1 MTRDDHDN
9 ERGKRPFVK
18 REGSRDDR
26 RSDRPRRFDGD
37 KPRNFESRGDKPR
50 SFEPRGDKPRNFE
63 PRGDKPRGFESRG
76 DKPRNFE
83 ARGDKPQGFASRS
96 DKPRGF
102 DMTAQGD
109 EGERIAKRLARVG
122 IASRREAE
130 SMIAAGRVAV
140 NGKVLTSP
148 AVNVQRSDRITV
160 DNKVLQQ
167 AERTRLWLYHKPAGL
182 VTTNRD
188 PEGRPTVFDA
198 LPEELPRVLSVG
210 RLDINTEGLLLLT
223 NDGGLSRV
231 LELPATG
238 WLRRYRVRAHG
249 SVTQAQLDELKN
261 GIAVDG
267 VFYGSIEA
275 TLEREQGSNVWLNIG
290 LREGKNREVKNILG
304 ALGLAVSRLI
314 RVSFG
319 PFQLGDLE
327 EGAVREIR
335 GRTLRDQLGE
345 KLVEDSGADFDA
357 PIYNEFSN
365 VAVQGELPHRMQR
378 FDAYEDRSSEPVEE
392 ARPRYKSDWISSSGE
407 GDKKGRGGKGGFRS
421 APRGEDRGAFRS
433 EGRGA
438 PRSEDGRSE
447 SRGAPREE
455 GRGEFRSAPRDGERK
470 PFQRDRDG
478 KSWREDGLARLSTS
492 APRSG
497 GFDKPRGGRSD
508 KGEDKFGSQPQR
520 PRGVNVWMA
529 PGAKAYNSSSKPT
542 PGEDRRHGRDGEDR
556 PQRSEGGR
564 GYQERSGG
572 RGDSRGEDRS
582 GYKRQGFRRDDEGRD
597 GFKREGFRSD
607 NRRSN
612 DAGDRPAREERR
624 FSGERSYDKK
634 PFGEHTGGDKPFR
647 GKPEGGRGGK
657 PFGKGPQG
665 GRPSGGR
672 PSTPRGDGPRGA
684 TPRGAG
690 PRGNGPRGDK
700 R

>member
-18 REGSRDDR
+18 RDRPRDDR
-26 RSDRPRRFDGD
+26 GSDRPRRFEG
-37 KPRNFESRGDKPR
+37 ES
-50 SFEPRGDKPRNFE
+50 
-63 PRGDKPRGFESRG
+63 RGDKPRGFESRG
-76 DKPRNFE
+76 DKPRGFE
-83 ARGDKPQGFASRS
+83 PRG

-102 DMTAQGD
+102 DMSGAD

-148 AVNVQRSDRITV
+148 AVNVLRTDKITV

-249 SVTQAQLDELKN
+249 TVTQAQLDELKN

-267 VFYGSIEA
+267 VFYGSVEA

-335 GRTLRDQLGE
+335 GRTLREQLGE
-345 KLVEDSGADFDA
+345 KLVEDSGADFEA

-365 VAVQGELPHRMQR
+365 ESVQGELPHRMQR
-378 FDAYEDRSSEPVEE
+378 FDAYEDRSTDTEGEGRS
-392 ARPRYKSDWISSSGE
+392 RYKSDWISSSGDA
-407 GDKKGRGGKGGFRS
+407 GGKGRGGGKGGFRGGS
-421 APRGEDRGAFRS
+421 RGAPRGEGD
-433 EGRGA
+433 RGA
-438 PRSEDGRSE
+438 PRSEG
-447 SRGAPREE
+447 SRGAPRGEDNRGEFRGAPRGGEDRGAPRGE
-455 GRGEFRSAPRDGERK
+455 GRSDFRSAPRDGERK

-478 KSWREDGLARLSTS
+478 KSWREDGLSRLSTS

-497 GFDKPRGGRSD
+497 GFDKPRGGRSE
-508 KGEDKFGSQPQR
+508 KGGEDKFGSQPQR

-529 PGAKAYNSSSKPT
+529 PGAKAYNSTTKPVA
-542 PGEDRRHGRDGEDR
+542 GEDRRRSRRDGVERPARED
-556 PQRSEGGR
+556 GGR
-564 GYQERSGG
+564 GYQARPENR
-572 RGDSRGEDRS
+572 D
-582 GYKRQGFRRDDEGRD
+582 GYKRQGFRRDEEGRD
-597 GFKREGFRSD
+597 GFKREGFRSE
-607 NRRSN
+607 NRRDN
-612 DAGDRPAREERR
+612 EGGERPAREERR

-634 PFGEHTGGDKPFR
+634 PYGDRKPFGDRPSGDKPFR

-657 PFGKGPQG
+657 PSGDRSFGKGPHSG
-665 GRPSGGR
+665 KPSGNRPSG
-672 PSTPRGDGPRGA
+672 PRGSGPRGS
-684 TPRGAG
+684 
-690 PRGNGPRGDK
+690 GPRGDK

>member
-1 MTRDDHDN
+1 MTRDNHDN

-26 RSDRPRRFDGD
+26 GADRPRRFGD
-37 KPRNFESRGDKPR
+37 
-50 SFEPRGDKPRNFE
+50 DKPRNFE
-63 PRGDKPRGFESRG
+63 PRGDKPRGFG
-76 DKPRNFE
+76 
-83 ARGDKPQGFASRS
+83 ARS

-148 AVNVQRSDRITV
+148 AVNVLRSDRITV

-249 SVTQAQLDELKN
+249 FVTQAQLDELKN

-267 VFYGSIEA
+267 VFYGSVEA

-335 GRTLRDQLGE
+335 GRTLREQLGE

-365 VAVQGELPHRMQR
+365 EAVKGELPHRMQR
-378 FDAYEDRSSEPVEE
+378 FDAYEDRSSDEDSET
-392 ARPRYKSDWISSSGE
+392 RSRYKSDWISSSGNA
-407 GDKKGRGGKGGFRS
+407 GGKGRGGKGGFRS
-421 APRGEDRGAFRS
+421 
-433 EGRGA
+433 EG
-438 PRSEDGRSE
+438 
-447 SRGAPREE
+447 
-455 GRGEFRSAPRDGERK
+455 RSAPRDGERK
-470 PFQRDRDG
+470 PPRDRDG
-478 KSWREDGLARLSTS
+478 KNWREDGLARLSTS

-497 GFDKPRGGRSD
+497 GFDKPRFAKAGRSE
-508 KGEDKFGSQPQR
+508 KGADDQFGSQPQR

-529 PGAKAYNSSSKPT
+529 PGAKAYNSSAKPT
-542 PGEDRRHGRDGEDR
+542 PGEDRRRGRDGESR
-556 PQRSEGGR
+556 PQRAEGGR
-564 GYQERSGG
+564 GFDR
-572 RGDSRGEDRS
+572 RPDDRNDSRGDDRS

-607 NRRSN
+607 NRRSH
-612 DAGDRPAREERR
+612 DGDDRPAREERR
-624 FSGERSYDKK
+624 FSSERSYDKK
-634 PFGEHTGGDKPFR
+634 PFGERTGGDKSFR
-647 GKPEGGRGGK
+647 GKPEGGRGKPEGGHGKPEGGRGGK

-665 GRPSGGR
+665 GKPSGGR
-672 PSTPRGDGPRGA
+672 PSG
-684 TPRGAG
+684 PRGAG

>member
-26 RSDRPRRFDGD
+26 GSDRPRRFDGD
-37 KPRNFESRGDKPR
+37 KPRSFEPRGDKPR
-50 SFEPRGDKPRNFE
+50 SFEPRGDKPRGFE
-63 PRGDKPRGFESRG
+63 SRDDKPRGFG
-76 DKPRNFE
+76 
-83 ARGDKPQGFASRS
+83 GRS

-148 AVNVQRSDRITV
+148 AVNVLRSDRITV

-267 VFYGSIEA
+267 VFYGSVEA

-365 VAVQGELPHRMQR
+365 EAVQGELPHRMAR
-378 FDAYEDRSSEPVEE
+378 FDAYEDRSSDDSGEG
-392 ARPRYKSDWISSSGE
+392 RSRYKSDWISSSGDA
-407 GDKKGRGGKGGFRS
+407 GGKGRGGKGGFRGGARG
-421 APRGEDRGAFRS
+421 APRDEGRGAFS
-433 EGRGA
+433 GEGRGA
-438 PRSEDGRSE
+438 PRGENDRSE

-455 GRGEFRSAPRDGERK
+455 ARGEFRNAPRDGERK

-508 KGEDKFGSQPQR
+508 KGDDKFGSQPQR

-542 PGEDRRHGRDGEDR
+542 PGEDRRRGRDGEER
-556 PQRSEGGR
+556 PQRSEGNR
-564 GYQERSGG
+564 GFNRRPDDRS
-572 RGDSRGEDRS
+572 DSRGDDRS

-607 NRRSN
+607 NRRSH
-612 DAGDRPAREERR
+612 DGDDRPAREERR

-634 PFGEHTGGDKPFR
+634 PFGERTGGDKPFR
-647 GKPEGGRGGK
+647 GKPEGGRGKPEGGRGKPEGGRGDK

-672 PSTPRGDGPRGA
+672 PSA
-684 TPRGAG
+684 PRGAG